1 MLPMKGPI
9 SGGTFPAM
17 QDNEPSRG
25 RRLFEN
31 RVASAT
37 LVAMIL
43 KFVLFT
49 SNKGVTR

>member
-1 MLPMKGPI
+1 MMPAKGPI

-37 LVAMIL
+37 LVAMVL
-43 KFVLFT
+43 NFVLFM
-49 SNKGVTR
+49 SNKGVYR

>member
-9 SGGTFPAM
+9 SGGTFPAL

-37 LVAMIL
+37 LVAMVLNI
-43 KFVLFT
+43 VLFLN
-49 SNKGVTR
+49 NKGVYR